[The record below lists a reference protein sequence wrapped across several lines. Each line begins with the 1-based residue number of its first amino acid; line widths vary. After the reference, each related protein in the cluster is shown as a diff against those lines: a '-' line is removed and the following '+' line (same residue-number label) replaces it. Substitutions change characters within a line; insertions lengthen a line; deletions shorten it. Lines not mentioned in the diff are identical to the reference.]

1 MSVHESLAVAVAL
14 AASGFDLRNRR
25 IPNALTLG
33 GALAGLIASA
43 IAAGMGG
50 IWSSA
55 AGWALAIV
63 MWLPLYALGGM
74 GAGDV
79 KLMGAIGTWL
89 GPLAVFYASLYAA
102 VAGAVVAAGMVIA
115 QGCASQTYCNIRL
128 LLTHWRVAGFTPHA
142 QLTLDAA
149 ASPRLAY
156 AIPILI
162 GTVTAT
168 WLQ

>member
-1 MSVHESLAVAVAL
+1 MSVHESFAVAL
-14 AASGFDLRNRR
+14 ALAASAFDLRSRR

-43 IAAGMGG
+43 IVAGTGG

-55 AGWALAIV
+55 AGWAVAMV

-79 KLMGAIGTWL
+79 KLMAALGVWL
-89 GPLAVFYASLYAA
+89 GPLAIFHTTLYAA
-102 VAGAVVAAGMVIA
+102 VAGAVMAAGIVVA
-115 QGCASQTYCNIRL
+115 HGCVGQTFMNVHL
-128 LLTHWRVAGFTPHA
+128 LLTHWRVVGFAPHA
-142 QLTLDAA
+142 QLTLET
-149 ASPRLAY
+149 ASNRRLAY
-156 AIPILI
+156 AVPILV
-162 GTVTAT
+162 GTVVGT